1 MRAKLDHSHQARSM
15 CYCHGIGVLLVVNGV
30 SLKSAALVNI
40 NNEWAIVNKNNNKNI
55 RKAQC
60 RWLWWI
66 ICIYLRACYF
76 HHMICLFFP
85 QHSQAFNF
93 WRTKLKGSELF
104 IISFGARAHAHA
116 AQFGPLPPIGGR
128 VPRHVNNIALCV
140 CVCAVVWVL
149 CNKRQQICK
158 KMRTLLPRHNKN

>member
-104 IISFGARAHAHA
+104 IIFWRIYAMWK
-116 AQFGPLPPIGGR
+116 
-128 VPRHVNNIALCV
+128 VALLG
-140 CVCAVVWVL
+140 VWVL
-149 CNKRQQICK
+149 CNCQQPQHLVTTSTIFP
-158 KMRTLLPRHNKN
+158 T